1 MQNMKLLMMRINMKT
16 NISLI
21 CLIFGILSFD
31 SLACHKCDTHKK
43 KKKEKAEKVE
53 ESKEIKKSLF
63 KRDLRRIIKK
73 T

>member
-1 MQNMKLLMMRINMKT
+1 MRINIKKY
-16 NISLI
+16 ISLV

-43 KKKEKAEKVE
+43 KKKEKTEQVD

-63 KRDLRRIIKK
+63 IRDLRRIIKK

>member
-1 MQNMKLLMMRINMKT
+1 MKK

-31 SLACHKCDTHKK
+31 SLACHNCDTHKK
-43 KKKEKAEKVE
+43 NKKEKTEKEKTEKVE
-53 ESKEIKKSLF
+53 ELKEIRKSLF

>member
-1 MQNMKLLMMRINMKT
+1 MKK

-21 CLIFGILSFD
+21 CLIFSVLLFD

-43 KKKEKAEKVE
+43 KKKEKTEKVE

>member
-1 MQNMKLLMMRINMKT
+1 MKK

-21 CLIFGILSFD
+21 CLIFGILPFD

-43 KKKEKAEKVE
+43 KKKEKTEKVE

-63 KRDLRRIIKK
+63 KKDLRRIIKK